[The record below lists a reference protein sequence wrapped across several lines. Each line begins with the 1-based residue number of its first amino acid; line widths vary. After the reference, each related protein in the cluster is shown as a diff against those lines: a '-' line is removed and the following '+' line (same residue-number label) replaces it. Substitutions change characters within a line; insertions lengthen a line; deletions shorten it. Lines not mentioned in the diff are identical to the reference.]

1 MKQNKETKRKVQ
13 TGKTELRAKG
23 NKQKEDADQSDQA
36 ENRRTN
42 KETQNQINLI
52 WTRSQEYM

>member
-23 NKQKEDADQSDQA
+23 NKQEEDADQA

-42 KETQNQINLI
+42 KDTQNQINLI
-52 WTRSQEYM
+52 WTRSREYM